1 MPRLARLEVLE
12 RFGQARLEADVR
24 VDAVLVHV
32 FDRLALL
39 GTGVPQLTQGR
50 VSRGR
55 TRRRGEINSKKKLTT
70 ASGKLVL
77 VTLTESVRPLYA
89 IVSSSGARKYT
100 RSTSPLGPSTSTTLR
115 DSLTFCAP
123 DTLSL

>member
-1 MPRLARLEVLE
+1 MQGGDESVEGKRD
-12 RFGQARLEADVR
+12 G
-24 VDAVLVHV
+24 
-32 FDRLALL
+32 
-39 GTGVPQLTQGR
+39 GVQT
-50 VSRGR
+50 
-55 TRRRGEINSKKKLTT
+55 NSKKKLTT

-115 DSLTFCAP
+115 DSLTFCSP
-123 DTLSL
+123 VTLSL